1 MAPRAPLLTDVD
13 LKKEYEAEEEDSSS
27 SFCVEIADS
36 VYFAVVVGTIKE
48 SRPTNRRATSAVR
61 TLVANMIDGKRIV
74 VSRLVFSRAV

>member
-36 VYFAVVVGTIKE
+36 VYFAVVVGTIKQ

-61 TLVANMIDGKRIV
+61 TLVANMIDGKKKV
-74 VSRLVFSRAV
+74 VNRLFYSSAV